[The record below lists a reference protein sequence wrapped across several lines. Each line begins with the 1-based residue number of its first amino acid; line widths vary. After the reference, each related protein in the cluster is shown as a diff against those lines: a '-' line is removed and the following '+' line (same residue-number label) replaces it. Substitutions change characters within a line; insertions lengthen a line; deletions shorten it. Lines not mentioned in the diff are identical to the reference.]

1 MNFDKSKT
9 YKLIDMNTYPN
20 KQEFLEMI
28 EDELTEKSNEET
40 SKMFTTV
47 LNKYQKEK
55 DKFLT
60 FSNNLQ
66 NLADHLFI
74 ELLHLL

>member
-60 FSNNLQ
+60 FSNNL
-66 NLADHLFI
+66 
-74 ELLHLL
+74 